1 MRVMRSTSQ
10 PLPVTSL
17 WSLWIMRVAQIA
29 ATGFLGLVAFAV
41 LAAGCSTDVTPSASG
56 TTRDLA
62 NKTSHS
68 RTNGYEACVGHNY
81 GRPGEVLI
89 NGVWVR
95 CEDTEYMYSPQDES
109 EEPFWDHVVL
119 PEGELDAE
127 VSTVT
132 YFEGGGY
139 DFLPFSLTEVPEW
152 PVTVRFEAL
161 DPTEVALSDQAVV
174 EIEVTADNYEMFGPN
189 WRAPQDGIDD
199 GDQTTQ
205 VLVTVISSVPYD
217 PVYSNAENL
226 IITVITVD
234 KAPSIDDH

>member
-29 ATGFLGLVAFAV
+29 AMGFLGLVAFAV
-41 LAAGCSTDVTPSASG
+41 LAAGCSRDVTPSASG
-56 TTRDLA
+56 TTRDPA

-68 RTNGYEACVGHNY
+68 QTGGYGACSGHNY

-89 NGVWVR
+89 DGVWVR
-95 CEDTEYMYSPQDES
+95 CEDTEFATSS
-109 EEPFWDHVVL
+109 TVPFEDAGYDDIVWV
-119 PEGELDAE
+119 EGELE
-127 VSTVT
+127 SVVSTIT
-132 YFEGGGY
+132 YVEGGGY
-139 DFLPFSLTEVPEW
+139 DFLPFSLTHVPEW

-174 EIEVTADNYEMFGPN
+174 EVEVTASNYEMFGPN
-189 WRAPQDGIDD
+189 WRAPQDDIDD

-205 VLVTVISSVPYD
+205 VLVSVTPTVPYD
-217 PVYSNAENL
+217 LIYSNAEDL

-234 KAPSIDDH
+234 RAPGLDDH